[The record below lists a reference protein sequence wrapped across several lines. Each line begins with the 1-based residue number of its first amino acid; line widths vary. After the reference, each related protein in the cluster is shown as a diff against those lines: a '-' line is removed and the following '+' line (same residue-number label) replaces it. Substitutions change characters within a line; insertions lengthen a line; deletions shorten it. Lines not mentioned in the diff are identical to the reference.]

1 MIILRDERNEFN
13 TSRWLINHGS
23 IILHYDD
30 YSHCVRFFDSRS
42 VHVSFIIER
51 HRLNERLSY
60 QTVTFTRASFWSL
73 VIIKTN
79 SISITSYFMMFRIW
93 VNQRIFEILVL
104 VSGRERDEHL
114 YPCKID
120 EFLMSRTSSNTVFF
134 SWEGKKSCSRFPASV
149 G

>member
-1 MIILRDERNEFN
+1 MDQSSCIMTIIRIVFVSSILVPFTFHLSSRDIVLTRETFLPDCDFHACIL
-13 TSRWLINHGS
+13 LI
-23 IILHYDD
+23 
-30 YSHCVRFFDSRS
+30 
-42 VHVSFIIER
+42 
-51 HRLNERLSY
+51 
-60 QTVTFTRASFWSL
+60 T

-79 SISITSYFMMFRIW
+79 SISIISYFMMFRIR

>member
-1 MIILRDERNEFN
+1 MDQSSCIMTIIRIVFVSSILVPFTFHLSSRDIVLTRETFLPDCDFHACIL
-13 TSRWLINHGS
+13 LI
-23 IILHYDD
+23 
-30 YSHCVRFFDSRS
+30 
-42 VHVSFIIER
+42 
-51 HRLNERLSY
+51 
-60 QTVTFTRASFWSL
+60 T

-79 SISITSYFMMFRIW
+79 SISITSYFMMFRIR

-134 SWEGKKSCSRFPASV
+134 SWEGKKKL
-149 G
+149 

>member
-1 MIILRDERNEFN
+1 MDQSSCIMTIIRIVFVSSILVPFTFHLSSRDIVLTRDFLTRLWLSRVHPFDHSSLSKLTVFQSLH
-13 TSRWLINHGS
+13 TSWCSEYGWIN
-23 IILHYDD
+23 I
-30 YSHCVRFFDSRS
+30 
-42 VHVSFIIER
+42 
-51 HRLNERLSY
+51 
-60 QTVTFTRASFWSL
+60 
-73 VIIKTN
+73 
-79 SISITSYFMMFRIW
+79 
-93 VNQRIFEILVL
+93 RIFEILVL